1 MSLRSKPKDVP
12 SDRLQQVLQAG
23 ADLKSLALTVPE
35 PAPTEIWARD
45 GMQKKLWDYMKAE
58 GQEKLIKDWT
68 AAYLGKM
75 DSEKLGDKWRGWDK
89 EDWTRRSAYPTPK
102 QAKASLRETGF
113 IDKNAIVHVVRIAF
127 LPGDWRLAVALDLT
141 KSKATATLEFSM
153 GLLGWKGWS
162 HKFEGSDQDV
172 GFNATTY
179 EDFKKEIP
187 RLMKEVVEHN
197 YEYLEKRKKEL
208 EK

>member
-1 MSLRSKPKDVP
+1 MSLRRKPEEVP

-23 ADLKSLALTVPE
+23 ADLKSLALTAPE

-58 GQEKLIKDWT
+58 GQEKLIKEWT

-75 DSEKLGDKWRGWDK
+75 DGETLGDKWRGWDK
-89 EDWTRRSAYPTPK
+89 EDWTRRSAYPTTK
-102 QAKASLRETGF
+102 QAKQSLRETGF

-141 KSKATATLEFSM
+141 KPKVTATLEFSM

-172 GFNATTY
+172 GFNAKTY